1 MLLKNIS
8 ACVATFTSSLSIHS
22 AVATIRIRCHGH
34 LSRFQKYCILN
45 PFPTMTGASLIDA
58 TIELDDGSKLL
69 VDKTE
74 TGLSNF
80 AITSGSYILLK
91 GLIDYD
97 VSSRSIMSQDALD
110 AIRLSVGMDTQ
121 NGSKTDVD
129 YIETDFNK
137 DGKESSQDALAILK
151 NAVVLSTTEQAEWVL
166 VDSDYSDIS
175 RTNANYDDSISI
187 ADLASAIE
195 LGLTSILIGDVND
208 SYSGLFICSEIQ
220 GTRYQSILRM

>member
-1 MLLKNIS
+1 
-8 ACVATFTSSLSIHS
+8 
-22 AVATIRIRCHGH
+22 
-34 LSRFQKYCILN
+34 
-45 PFPTMTGASLIDA
+45 MTGASLIDV

-97 VSSRSIMSQDALD
+97 VSSKSITSQDALD

-121 NGSKTDVD
+121 NGSKTAVD
-129 YIETDFNK
+129 YIEADFNK
-137 DGKESSQDALAILK
+137 DGKASSQDALAILK
-151 NAVVLSTTEQAEWVL
+151 NAVGLSTTEQAEWVL

>member
-1 MLLKNIS
+1 
-8 ACVATFTSSLSIHS
+8 
-22 AVATIRIRCHGH
+22 
-34 LSRFQKYCILN
+34 
-45 PFPTMTGASLIDA
+45 MTCASLIDA
-58 TIELDDGSKLL
+58 TAVLDDGSNLL
-69 VDKTE
+69 VDKTK

-91 GLIDYD
+91 GWLDYD
-97 VSSRSIMSQDALD
+97 VSSKSITSQDAPD
-110 AIRLSVGMDTQ
+110 ALRLSVGMDTQ
-121 NGSKTDVD
+121 NGSKTAVD

-151 NAVVLSTTEQAEWVL
+151 NAVGLSTTEQAEWVL

-195 LGLTSILIGDVND
+195 LGLTGILIGDVND
-208 SYSGLFICSEIQ
+208 SYSGLFI
-220 GTRYQSILRM
+220 

>member
-1 MLLKNIS
+1 MMLLKNIS

-34 LSRFQKYCILN
+34 LSRFQKSRILN
-45 PFPTMTGASLIDA
+45 PFPTITGASLIDV

-97 VSSRSIMSQDALD
+97 VSSKSITSQDALD

-121 NGSKTDVD
+121 NGSKTAVD
-129 YIETDFNK
+129 YIEADFNK
-137 DGKESSQDALAILK
+137 DGKASSQDALAILK
-151 NAVVLSTTEQAEWVL
+151 NAVGLPTTEQAEWVL
-166 VDSDYSDIS
+166 VESDSDYSDIS
-175 RTNANYDDSISI
+175 RTNANYDDSIRI

-195 LGLTSILIGDVND
+195 LGLTGILIGDVND
-208 SYSGLFICSEIQ
+208 SYSGLFI
-220 GTRYQSILRM
+220 